1 MIRVAICGGS
11 GYAGG
16 ELLRILSNHPLV
28 TVTTATSERSAGE
41 SVTDLFPNL
50 YHYSNL
56 IYEPLRS
63 GNILDKADVFFMAL
77 PHGESQKAVDFFYRE
92 GKKVVDLS
100 ADYRLKD
107 AKIYQQWYKS
117 EHKFQKT
124 LKNAVYGLPELYRKE
139 ISKTRLVANPGC
151 YPTGAVL
158 GLCPS
163 IKHKLIDVT
172 SIIIDSKSGISG
184 AGRKAEIALSYSE
197 VNEGF
202 KAYAVATHRHT
213 PEIEQ
218 ELSSMAG
225 KDVKVNFTP
234 HLAPLDRGIF
244 TTIYAGLAKKM
255 DTGRIIDLYKNTYT
269 GEPFIRVLEEGKFP
283 NVKNVRGT
291 NHCEIGLTVN
301 SRTNTLVIVTAID
314 NLMKGASG
322 AAVQNMNIM
331 MGFDEKTGLET
342 VALFP

>member
-16 ELLRILSNHPLV
+16 ELLRILSNHPLI
-28 TVTTATSERSAGE
+28 TVTTVTSERSAGK
-41 SVTDLFPNL
+41 SVIDLFPNL

-56 IYEPLRS
+56 TYEPLRC

-77 PHGESQKAVDFFYRE
+77 PHGESQKAVDFFFRD

-107 AKIYQQWYKS
+107 TKIYQQWYKA

-151 YPTGAVL
+151 YPTGAIL
-158 GLCPS
+158 GLYPS
-163 IKHKLIDVT
+163 VKHKLIDVI
-172 SIIIDSKSGISG
+172 SIVIDSKSGTSG
-184 AGRKAEIALSYSE
+184 AGRKAEIALSYCE

-234 HLAPLDRGIF
+234 HLAPFDRGIF

-255 DTGRIIDLYKNTYT
+255 DTGRIIDLYKNTYA
-269 GEPFIRVLEEGKFP
+269 GEPFIRVLEEERFP

-301 SRTNTLVIVTAID
+301 RRTNTLVVVTAID

-331 MGFDEKTGLET
+331 MGFDEKTGLDT